1 MEASANNLSLA
12 EEGHR
17 PFSKQFPA
25 DVLRII
31 LEAAADP
38 GEGTFSSLSDKR
50 QLKYVLDLCLLD
62 KRAACWVEPLLYKA
76 VVLETENQ
84 VISFSYALK
93 CKSPEFLAYSIRALW
108 ILRNCEELNLIN
120 FGQLFSTLHRL
131 ESLAL
136 PGNKHRLLREISTPS
151 SIRNLILIKPRAF
164 IGHAGLRHLSL
175 QSLHIIDSGETFLC
189 KESANHRD
197 PTELLIQLSAI
208 PRICLDFTRP
218 PCYQPV
224 NYLSGLGGLLSTG
237 ERLQAEAQSSSF
249 TSMRDTEESR
259 AERVE
264 PRSLWVKQS
273 RHNYERG
280 STPPSIWKFAVA
292 VYTQS
297 APSNRQACSES
308 PLVELAEYNEISKLP
323 RLQLIKDMILYNE
336 VHWDRV
342 AGWCEE
348 ERARKEAKSMS

>member
-1 MEASANNLSLA
+1 MEASANHLSLA
-12 EEGHR
+12 EEDHR

-25 DVLRII
+25 DVLRVI

-38 GEGTFSSLSDKR
+38 GDGTFSSLSDKR

-62 KRAACWVEPLLYKA
+62 KRAACWVEPLLYKS

-93 CKSPEFLAYSIRALW
+93 RKSPEFLAYSIRALW

-164 IGHAGLRHLSL
+164 IGRAGLRHLSL
-175 QSLHIIDSGETFLC
+175 QSLHIFDSGETFLC
-189 KESANHRD
+189 RDSANHQD

-208 PRICLDFTRP
+208 PRICLDFTRS

-224 NYLSGLGGLLSTG
+224 SYLPGLGRLLSAG

-249 TSMRDTEESR
+249 TLMRDTEEARDVR
-259 AERVE
+259 AE

-273 RHNYERG
+273 NERG
-280 STPPSIWKFAVA
+280 STSPSYWKFTVD
-292 VYTQS
+292 VYTQT

-308 PLVELAEYNEISKLP
+308 PLAKLPEYNEISKLP
-323 RLQLIKDMILYNE
+323 RLQLIKDMIYYNE

-342 AGWCEE
+342 AGWCEA
-348 ERARKEAKSMS
+348 ERARKEAKRMS